1 MKIKIIVLILIFIIS
16 LLFFYYYLSNS
27 KKVADLDTIIE
38 QPTENSYT
46 SNIIENVE
54 YISRDAKGNKYI
66 QRLKK
71 VKLM

>member
-1 MKIKIIVLILIFIIS
+1 MRI
-16 LLFFYYYLSNS
+16 

-66 QRLKK
+66 IKAKEGEIDNNNNIIFLKS
-71 VKLM
+71 VSAR